1 MHIIIRYVFKGSVYI
16 FYPRPQNDPDSKTIM
31 MQLFFANFFDILKG
45 LQALIQVTLHAKMT
59 IPDLQPFKP

>member
-1 MHIIIRYVFKGSVYI
+1 
-16 FYPRPQNDPDSKTIM
+16 M
-31 MQLFFANFFDILKG
+31 MQLFFFANFFDILKG